1 MTDEQIR
8 QKADKYAQMYAES
21 QEWGKDAAYDGAY
34 NGYMACADELLS
46 KDVNWRRGRKKGNR
60 ILAVIKAPGCVTIYR
75 VLNLY
80 LYADNGILKQVYR
93 DQDGKAIPNEYI
105 KRYAIIKE

>member
-1 MTDEQIR
+1 MNIEQIK

-21 QEWGKDAAYDGAY
+21 KAFGKDAAYQGAY

-46 KDVNWRRGRKKGNR
+46 KDINWRRGRKKGNR
-60 ILAVIKAPGCVTIYR
+60 ILAAIKAPGCVTIYR
-75 VLNLY
+75 VLYLY
-80 LYADNGILKQVYR
+80 LYTDNGKLNPIYR

-105 KRYAIIKE
+105 KRYAIF